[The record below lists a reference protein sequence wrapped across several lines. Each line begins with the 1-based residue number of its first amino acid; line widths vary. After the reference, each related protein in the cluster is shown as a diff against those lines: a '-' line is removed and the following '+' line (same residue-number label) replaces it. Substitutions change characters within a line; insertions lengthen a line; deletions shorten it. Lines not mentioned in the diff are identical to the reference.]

1 MSSPGMI
8 AIGFF
13 ASIVAAGLASAGAAS
28 AASQTHD
35 GARLHGRLTMQHA
48 RLDAQHAPVGGR
60 GSRLGLEA
68 LGVTGSYGYGDDY
81 PSYGSSAYRG
91 DSGRSRVASR
101 GVLSEGRAAA
111 VDEEPSGY
119 FAPRAWAYDP
129 PESIY
134 GRQTQDY
141 GPGVTYAA
149 PVSPYRWAY
158 SSEDFPGTEFMR
170 GR

>member
-1 MSSPGMI
+1 MSSPRTI
-8 AIGFF
+8 AVGFI
-13 ASIVAAGLASAGAAS
+13 ASIIVAGLAPAGAAFAAS
-28 AASQTHD
+28 AASQAS
-35 GARLHGRLTMQHA
+35 GVRLHGALTMQH
-48 RLDAQHAPVGGR
+48 GR
-60 GSRLGLEA
+60 RYERDSGSGSRLGLEA

-91 DSGRSRVASR
+91 DSGPSRVASR

-119 FAPRAWAYDP
+119 FTPRAWAYDP

-134 GRQTQDY
+134 GRQTSDY
-141 GPGVTYAA
+141 GPGITYAA